1 MPGSSGAHLAANEG
15 GLGSNVSPKKI
26 AVEESG
32 CGLSGRNR
40 IAELFWSSPP
50 RERANPLRGSSTRPK
65 SHRWQ
70 QWGPPKP
77 LLPWSYTFTAPLGG
91 AGVAAQAPGTIPLCP
106 HGAF

>member
-50 RERANPLRGSSTRPK
+50 REQANPLRGSSTRPK